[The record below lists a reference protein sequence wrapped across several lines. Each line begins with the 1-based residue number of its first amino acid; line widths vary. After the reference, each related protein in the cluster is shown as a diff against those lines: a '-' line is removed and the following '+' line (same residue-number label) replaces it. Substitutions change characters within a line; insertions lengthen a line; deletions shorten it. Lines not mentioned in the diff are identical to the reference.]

1 MLYPAHMVGGALP
14 IHLRVEVRET
24 RPDLLPWSLKSVSL
38 FHRRLTRT

>member
-1 MLYPAHMVGGALP
+1 MLRPAHMLGGALP

-24 RPDLLPWSLKSVSL
+24 HPDLLPWSLKSVSL

>member
-1 MLYPAHMVGGALP
+1 MLCPAHMLGGAQL

-24 RPDLLPWSLKSVSL
+24 RPDLLPRSLKSVSL